1 MPIKQTRVALNTTT
15 GTQDIT
21 ISGIGTP
28 KAAMVILQNASTD
41 DTNTANATAC
51 IGFTDGTRGVHSWIN
66 SRNGVSSSS
75 TRRRTGDN
83 SWGFSYDPS
92 GFVVTD
98 FDFQS
103 WITDGVRINITS
115 ANGDDC
121 FATFVFF
128 YGSDV
133 LNVYCDLVQL
143 TSTSLNVTAPNFEPD
158 LVIVAGNGDASQ
170 DTRTVH
176 AIQSYGFAINDVS
189 ETNAGLFYYDENSQT
204 TMDNGQYV
212 SNTACAGQYFNGTL
226 SYQTSV
232 DTFDSQGFT
241 FTSTA
246 ATGNDYVIYL
256 AVEFDALDLSLTV
269 EDSPASTGSYSI
281 TAGFTPQFS
290 MLLASRTT
298 AVNTGDTTN
307 AGQLTLYTV
316 DGTNDY
322 SAVYSSEDAVST
334 SDTVTRSSSGK
345 VVTLDNTSAVENEGT
360 FTSFGASGPTFN
372 FTSVG
377 ASQHKWVHLSIEEAS
392 AGGLIIIPT
401 GIPSAE
407 AFGTATVENKL
418 QILSGA
424 GAIPSAES
432 FGTPTLELKL
442 QFITGAGA
450 IASEE
455 AFGNPTVVK
464 FSAGLTISP
473 TGIPTEEAFGTPNL
487 VYGQIILPAGIVSEE
502 AFGTL
507 RIIGG
512 DVVTIPPQ
520 FRNTFND
527 IARYLRT
534 QGYTGQTNDII
545 VRWLIDQG
553 VLSTEFNLAW
563 VQYLETLGFEG
574 SFSDRLEAWRIS

>member
-41 DTNTANATAC
+41 NTNTANATAC
-51 IGFTDGTRGVHSWIN
+51 IGFTDGNRGVHSWIN

-83 SWGFSYDPS
+83 SWGFSYNPS

-143 TSTSLNVTAPNFEPD
+143 ASTSINVTAPNFEPD
-158 LVIVAGNGDASQ
+158 LVIVAGNGDAAQ

-212 SNTACAGQYFNGTL
+212 SNTACAAQYFNGTL

-246 ATGNDYVIYL
+246 STGNDYVIYL
-256 AVEFDALDLSLTV
+256 AVEFDSLDLSLTI
-269 EDSPASTGSYSI
+269 EDSPSLTGAYSI

-290 MLLASRTT
+290 MLLASRTG
-298 AVNTGDTTN
+298 AVNTGDTTD
-307 AGQLTLYTV
+307 AGQLALYTV

-322 SAVYSSEDAVST
+322 SAVYSSEDAVTT
-334 SDTVTRSSSGK
+334 SDTITRSSSGK
-345 VVTLDNTSAVENEGT
+345 VITLDNSSAVENEGT
-360 FTSFGASGPTFN
+360 FTSFGATGPNFN

-377 ASQHKWVHLSIEEAS
+377 ASQHKWVHLSIEAAS
-392 AGGLIIIPT
+392 T
-401 GIPSAE
+401 GINVTGATPNYSYTAVNSTVDLTGE
-407 AFGTATVENKL
+407 ITVTGATPNYSYTTVNATVDLTGTISVTGATPSYSYTPVNANVLL
-418 QILSGA
+418 Q
-424 GAIPSAES
+424 GAIS
-432 FGTPTLELKL
+432 
-442 QFITGAGA
+442 
-450 IASEE
+450 
-455 AFGNPTVVK
+455 V
-464 FSAGLTISP
+464 
-473 TGIPTEEAFGTPNL
+473 
-487 VYGQIILPAGIVSEE
+487 
-502 AFGTL
+502 
-507 RIIGG
+507 
-512 DVVTIPPQ
+512 
-520 FRNTFND
+520 
-527 IARYLRT
+527 
-534 QGYTGQTNDII
+534 TGQTPSYSYTAVNAN
-545 VRWLIDQG
+545 VQVG
-553 VLSTEFNLAW
+553 GVVLST
-563 VQYLETLGFEG
+563 
-574 SFSDRLEAWRIS
+574 SFSGQFKESKFGNSLRESEFQGNYKESEFGDILKTSSFSGIIKESSFTGEQK